1 MDLAFLDYETKTNR
15 THKQKENSILFTF
28 TIHIAYVT
36 GSVFYIRAQ
45 LCWLI
50 SFEKASV

>member
-28 TIHIAYVT
+28 AYVT
-36 GSVFYIRAQ
+36 GTVYYIRVQ
-45 LCWLI
+45 VCWLI